1 MLSIKRYVSAGLLSA
16 VPLWVTWL
24 IIAFLVGVAFDVA
37 GPVATWLVSIVPS
50 SASGVRDAL
59 SSSTAQYVISVVLL
73 LVAFYCIG
81 LFTTRIIGRQLVRV
95 LDGLIQKIPFV
106 GKIYWGTRKVVEA
119 FQTKP
124 DRSEQ
129 VVLIEYPHPGMKTI
143 GLVTKHLRDTST
155 GDSILAVYVPT
166 TPNPTSGFLEMVPA
180 DKVIPMQWSVN
191 DAIAFIV
198 SGGSVGPE
206 EVAYSVSADGASHER
221 NRDEHR

>member
-1 MLSIKRYVSAGLLSA
+1 VFSIKRYVTAGLLSA

-24 IIAFLVGVAFDVA
+24 VIAFLVGLAFDVA
-37 GPVATWLVSIVPS
+37 GPVVHWLVSIVPS

-59 SSSTAQYVISVVLL
+59 SSAVAQYVISVVLL

-81 LFTTRIIGRQLVRV
+81 LFTTRIIGRQLVKV
-95 LDGLIQKIPFV
+95 LDSFIQKIPFV
-106 GKIYWGTRKVVEA
+106 GKIYWGTRQVVEA
-119 FQTKP
+119 FQAKS

-129 VVLIEYPHPGMKTI
+129 VVLIEYPHPGMKTV

-180 DKVIPMQWSVN
+180 DKVVPVQWSVN

-206 EVAYSVSADGASHER
+206 DVAYSASVDRAPPES
-221 NRDEHR
+221 NRDEHG